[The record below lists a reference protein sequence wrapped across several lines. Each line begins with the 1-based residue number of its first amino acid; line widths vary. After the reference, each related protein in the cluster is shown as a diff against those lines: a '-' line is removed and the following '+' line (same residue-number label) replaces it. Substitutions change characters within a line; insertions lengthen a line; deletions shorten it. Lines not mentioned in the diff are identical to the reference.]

1 MPRYIAPPE
10 NIRSL
15 AIGNGLYLV
24 AAAGDAAERHHL
36 GTPPLSSPAVTHGE
50 WPIGFRA
57 QLAGQ
62 KRIAAPKSAPLS
74 LL

>member
-50 WPIGFRA
+50 WPIGFMVRTTE
-57 QLAGQ
+57 QT
-62 KRIAAPKSAPLS
+62 RIAASKRAPLS